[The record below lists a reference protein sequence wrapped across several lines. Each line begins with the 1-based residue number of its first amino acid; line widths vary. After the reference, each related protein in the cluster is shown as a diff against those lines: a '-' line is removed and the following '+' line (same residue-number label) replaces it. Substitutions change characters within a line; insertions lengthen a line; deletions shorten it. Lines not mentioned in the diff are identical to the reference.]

1 MKAAIV
7 ALAAFVVSLAVST
20 GVIVKTTAHSRE
32 GAGGVVVDSAVA
44 ASADSARPSDSGQSN
59 QHDESHDER
68 STVVPAASPQSRP
81 QSVVHESV
89 SVSPSAERE
98 AKPSP
103 TGPSSASAGANKE
116 VGDSTSSQRQ
126 VARIL
131 SQMKPADAARLV
143 ELLGDDEAEK
153 ILRSLGAK
161 PAALLLA
168 HIEPQRATALT
179 RRLLGTGA
187 ARPRQ

>member
-20 GVIVKTTAHSRE
+20 GVIVRATAHSRE
-32 GAGGVVVDSAVA
+32 GVDGLKVDSAVA
-44 ASADSARPSDSGQSN
+44 ANVESARTSDSGQQK
-59 QHDESHDER
+59 QHDESYDER
-68 STVVPAASPQSRP
+68 SAAAPAASPQPQP
-81 QSVVHESV
+81 QSAVHEPV
-89 SVSPSAERE
+89 SVSPSAERD
-98 AKPSP
+98 P
-103 TGPSSASAGANKE
+103 TPPPAGPSSASAGASKE

-143 ELLGDDEAEK
+143 ELLGDDEVEK

-161 PAALLLA
+161 SAALLLA
-168 HIEPQRATALT
+168 HLEPQRATALT

>member
-20 GVIVKTTAHSRE
+20 GVIVKAAAHSRE
-32 GAGGVVVDSAVA
+32 GADGLEVDSVVA
-44 ASADSARPSDSGQSN
+44 ANAESARTSDSGQEQ

-68 STVVPAASPQSRP
+68 SAAGPAASLQPQPQSA
-81 QSVVHESV
+81 VHEPV
-89 SVSPSAERE
+89 SVSPSPGRE
-98 AKPSP
+98 TTPPPA
-103 TGPSSASAGANKE
+103 GPSSASAVASKE
-116 VGDSTSSQRQ
+116 VRDSTSSQRQ

-131 SQMKPADAARLV
+131 SQMEPADAARLV
-143 ELLGDDEAEK
+143 ELLGDDEVEK

-161 PAALLLA
+161 SAALLLA
-168 HIEPQRATALT
+168 HLEPQRATALT